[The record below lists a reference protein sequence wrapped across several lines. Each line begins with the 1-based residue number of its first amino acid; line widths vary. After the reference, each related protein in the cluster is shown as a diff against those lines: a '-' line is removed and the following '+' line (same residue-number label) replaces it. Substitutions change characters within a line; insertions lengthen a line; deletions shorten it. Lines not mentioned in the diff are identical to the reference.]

1 MPWTPESTEA
11 ALQRD
16 RSLLERWRAG
26 AADAGCELL
35 DHYVAYVRRIAGR
48 HGVRAGAE
56 FEEFWQDLVLRL
68 MQQLPT
74 LLDRLRTSFAG
85 YLAWQVRDL
94 VRNWRRHRRPPVST
108 EFEPEGRESASP
120 AAQAAFWEALRDCS
134 GRLPPREQSVFEHRF
149 LSGLDLGEV
158 ATRVGSNANA
168 VAQAV
173 FRLVR
178 RLRDCLTAKGFDG
191 PGDLS

>member
-1 MPWTPESTEA
+1 VSTEA

-16 RSLLERWRAG
+16 RLLIERWRAG
-26 AADAGCELL
+26 EAQAGCELL
-35 DHYVAYVRRIAGR
+35 DHYSGYVRRIAVR
-48 HGVRAGAE
+48 HGVRGGAE
-56 FEEFWQDLVLRL
+56 FEEFWRDLVLRV

-74 LLDRLRTSFAG
+74 LLERLRTSFAG

-94 VRNWRRHRRPPVST
+94 VRSWRRHRRATPEFEFGNMPAPSAPGAEIVST
-108 EFEPEGRESASP
+108 
-120 AAQAAFWEALRDCS
+120 FWEALRDCS

-149 LSGLDLGEV
+149 LSGCDLGEV
-158 ATRVGSNANA
+158 AARVGSNANA

-178 RLRDCLTAKGFDG
+178 RLRECLTAKGFEG
-191 PGDLS
+191 PGDIA